1 MTHEHTKKHRIR
13 PTIAQKLV
21 AISIVEASNVRE
33 AVAITGYDERRLR
46 AWVQAK
52 EKLRVFDGSTTRK
65 KNTGK
70 CGGKPILPDPN
81 ALALY
86 VRDLRREERAVT
98 SGHMINF
105 LRMNHSEWIESYV
118 ATRKDGYNSLLRL
131 LQKFAER
138 YDFTRQRICRQKRTQ
153 CNLEEVRRDFARGF
167 HGQYPDLSV
176 DSLYNADETG
186 LYYDMAPDTIW
197 VVKGEG
203 SYVADADKHSYRMTA
218 LLTVRA
224 DGKKLPILF
233 VIRGAEGDTIERNE
247 FDDYP
252 DGHHYYMQRSLGWTV
267 ACGAFTCATYSLRRL
282 RIRLYCLLT
291 TLIVT

>member
-224 DGKKLPILF
+224 D
-233 VIRGAEGDTIERNE
+233 
-247 FDDYP
+247 
-252 DGHHYYMQRSLGWTV
+252 
-267 ACGAFTCATYSLRRL
+267 
-282 RIRLYCLLT
+282 
-291 TLIVT
+291 

>member
-1 MTHEHTKKHRIR
+1 H
-13 PTIAQKLV
+13 KLV

-33 AVAITGYDERRLR
+33 A
-46 AWVQAK
+46 
-52 EKLRVFDGSTTRK
+52 FDGSTTRK

-70 CGGKPILPDPN
+70 CGGKAILPDPN

-105 LRMNHSEWIESYV
+105 LRMNHSEWIESYI
-118 ATRKDGYNSLLRL
+118 ATRKDLQLLVTL
-131 LQKFAER
+131 IAK
-138 YDFTRQRICRQKRTQ
+138 KRTQ

-167 HGQYPDLSV
+167 HGQYPDLPV
-176 DSLYNADETG
+176 DSLYNADEIG

-197 VVKGEG
+197 AVEGEG

-224 DGKKLPILF
+224 DGKKLTILF
-233 VIRGAEGDTIERNE
+233 VIRGAEGGTIERNE

-252 DGHHYYMQRSLGWTV
+252 DGHHYYMQKRAWMDGSVWRFYLRDVLAPSIENPSVLLVDNFDCHVSSKSDAIVGDELGCELHPSPPNST
-267 ACGAFTCATYSLRRL
+267 S
-282 RIRLYCLLT
+282 YCNPWMCQ
-291 TLIVT
+291 